1 MFKTSSTT
9 TFLPSNIMLHFPL
22 EKSENLYNGVCNWDM
37 ASRVVENK
45 SSFYGY
51 QTKAEVE
58 ENIAQRKHVAPK
70 LVYVLGSQDSQNSLE
85 VIKMNHLYSKATDAY
100 SVGILASQIWKEE
113 WNRKL
118 LSNQMGFAGFE
129 LKLRGLQDKDPK
141 TRLSILDVLTR
152 FTSRPFKM
160 EMPECYFCKKI

>member
-100 SVGILASQIWKEE
+100 SVGILEIERPPRQRSK
-113 WNRKL
+113 
-118 LSNQMGFAGFE
+118 
-129 LKLRGLQDKDPK
+129 DKVIHFGCFDAVH
-141 TRLSILDVLTR
+141 I
-152 FTSRPFKM
+152 TSF
-160 EMPECYFCKKI
+160 